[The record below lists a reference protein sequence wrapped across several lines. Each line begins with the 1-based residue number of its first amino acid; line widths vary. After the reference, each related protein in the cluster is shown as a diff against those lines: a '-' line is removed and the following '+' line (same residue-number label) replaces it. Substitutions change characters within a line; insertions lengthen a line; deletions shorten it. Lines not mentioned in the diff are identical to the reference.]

1 MTAPRQILANTTY
14 LITRRC
20 AQRQFLIRP
29 DKEGVINNIF
39 LFCLA
44 YAAQQYGVVVHAFCA
59 LSNHYHAVIT
69 DREGNL
75 PDFMASLNKL
85 VSKCVND
92 HLDRGETL
100 WSSNPYSAVKLADEN
115 AILEKI
121 IYTLTN
127 PIAAGLVPHLSQ
139 WPGAKSDPEGYGET
153 TVISR
158 PKVYFREKSDVPEK
172 VELQLVVPP
181 NLEDHTDESFSKAVK
196 TLLEAE
202 EKKLIKQFKKDRRR
216 FMGAKRVMTQSPYA
230 TPSSKPKEH
239 GTSPRLATH
248 DKGLREQ
255 ADQQDSH
262 FLDDYDQCWKAFKRG
277 NKNVVWPAG
286 TWWMVRRAKSLS
298 FPQGEFRPPS
308 S

>member
-1 MTAPRQILANTTY
+1 MTAPRQILKNTTY

-20 AQRQFLIRP
+20 SQRQFLIRP
-29 DKEGVINNIF
+29 DKEGVINNVF

-44 YAAQQYGVVVHAFCA
+44 YAADQYGVVIHAFCA

-69 DREGNL
+69 DRDGNL

-121 IYTLTN
+121 VYTLTN

-139 WPGAKSDPEGYGET
+139 WPGSKSDPEGYGKT
-153 TVISR
+153 TIITR
-158 PKVYFREKSDVPEK
+158 PKVFFRDKGDVPK
-172 VELQLVVPP
+172 QVELELVVPP
-181 NLEDHTDESFSKAVK
+181 NLVDHTNESFSEAVS
-196 TLLEAE
+196 TLLKAK
-202 EKKLIKQFKKDRRR
+202 EKELNKQFKQEGRR
-216 FMGAKRVMTQSPYA
+216 FMGAKRVMTQCPYA
-230 TPSSKPKEH
+230 TPTSKPKER
-239 GTSPRLATH
+239 GISPRVATR

-255 ADQQDSH
+255 ADQEDEDFKDQ
-262 FLDDYDQCWKAFKRG
+262 YDACWKAYKHG

-286 TWWMVRRAKSLS
+286 TWWMVRRAKCLS